1 MTLFLDCDGVLAG
14 FDEYGESLFGMPP
27 REYETLHGQ
36 SKFWTTIEAHEDF
49 YFKLPVRPDGQKL
62 YDAVKHLNPIIL
74 TGCPDDAEWSRNQK
88 LRWAEKH
95 FPETKMI
102 CVPSPDKRIHS
113 KPGDILIDDY
123 LKYKD
128 RWIEWGGIFI
138 HYQNTDQALRELSI
152 YESGIIE

>member
-95 FPETKMI
+95 FPT
-102 CVPSPDKRIHS
+102 
-113 KPGDILIDDY
+113 
-123 LKYKD
+123 
-128 RWIEWGGIFI
+128 
-138 HYQNTDQALRELSI
+138 Q
-152 YESGIIE
+152 